1 MARIR
6 MLSEDLIGKIAAG
19 EVVERPAAAIKE
31 LVENSLDAGAKHI
44 SVEIMEGG
52 ITSLRVSDDGCGIDE
67 SDIRMAFERH
77 ATSKIRNP
85 QDLDSLGTLGFRGE
99 ALASIAAV
107 GRVTM
112 TTRTADRE
120 SGIRIQNEGGQITDI
135 TEIACAPGTSILVK
149 DLFYNVPV
157 RRGFLKKPV
166 TEANAVTDLMAHL
179 ILSRPDVSFRYV
191 NGNRMI
197 YHSSG
202 DGKISSAVL
211 AVYGSQVAR
220 TLRAVE
226 GTEGG
231 IRLKGYVGIGENA
244 RNNRSGEYFFING
257 RMLRSPLLSGA
268 VEDACRE
275 RVMIG
280 KYPVCMLYL
289 QMAPENVNVNVHPNK
304 MEVRFRF
311 DQTVRETVFSQ
322 VYDALQDR
330 DALERPVEM
339 PLMKPLAKEPLPE
352 ISPEEGKRILE
363 KPRNAVVF
371 TDGNVPDIQ
380 MREKP
385 APIYRTIEG
394 RNAPAEEKT
403 AWPAPEKLPAPLTAK
418 SQEAGAQE
426 GRQAWIPAGTAES
439 ASSLNGAQSGTMN
452 PSASLNGAPVG
463 TTASAASLNGAAAG
477 AAAPAAALNGA
488 PVGTIASAASLNGA
502 AAGATASAA
511 SLHGD
516 PEQNAEAD
524 SHSGYS
530 GTLSGAAAAET
541 APALTGFLRA
551 QDGREGEQAEQIGG
565 LADALP
571 QPMKIFGAVFDT
583 FILIEYADHLLLV
596 DQHAVHERLLFERM
610 MKQYE
615 TASIG
620 QELLVPYIV
629 SLTQR
634 EMAVLEENRK
644 LLEELGLRVDQ
655 FSQSEVAIRSVP
667 VLLGE
672 NESIAFLHEAIDEL
686 ERGKIPGADRKRAA
700 ILQQACKHAVKGGE
714 HLTEEVLR
722 SLVEEMIDQ
731 KVTPT
736 CPHGRPLVVSISH
749 RELDKKFKR
758 IQ

>member
-31 LVENSLDAGAKHI
+31 LVENSLDAGARNI

-85 QDLDSLGTLGFRGE
+85 QDLDTLGTLGFRGE

-120 SGIRIQNEGGQITDI
+120 SGLRIQNEGGQITEI

-166 TEANAVTDLMAHL
+166 TEANAITDLMAHL
-179 ILSRPDVSFRYV
+179 ILSRPDVSFRYM

-202 DGKISSAVL
+202 DGKIASAVL

-220 TLRAVE
+220 TLRPVE

-280 KYPVCMLYL
+280 KYPICMLYL

-322 VYDALQDR
+322 VFDALQDR

-339 PLMKPLAKEPLPE
+339 PLMKPLAKEPLPAF
-352 ISPEEGKRILE
+352 SPEEEKRLLE
-363 KPRNAVVF
+363 KPRNAVVS
-371 TDGNVPDIQ
+371 TDGNVPDIL

-385 APIYRTIEG
+385 APVYRTIEG
-394 RNAPAEEKT
+394 KNAPAEEKT
-403 AWPAPEKLPAPLTAK
+403 VWPTPEKLPAPLTEK
-418 SQEAGAQE
+418 SQGTVTQE
-426 GRQAWIPAGTAES
+426 VRQTGIPAGMTDF
-439 ASSLNGAQSGTMN
+439 
-452 PSASLNGAPVG
+452 
-463 TTASAASLNGAAAG
+463 AASLNGVQAGMMEPLASVNGAVVGSTVPAAPMNGALAGTAVTAATLNGVAVGTAGPSSSMNGVPVG
-477 AAAPAAALNGA
+477 AA
-488 PVGTIASAASLNGA
+488 VSAGSLNGA
-502 AAGATASAA
+502 F
-511 SLHGD
+511 
-516 PEQNAEAD
+516 EQNPEAE

-530 GTLSGAAAAET
+530 GSFSDYVAAET
-541 APALTGFLRA
+541 SPAPTGFLRA
-551 QDGREGEQAEQIGG
+551 QDGREREQAEQIGG
-565 LADALP
+565 LADELP

-634 EMAVLEENRK
+634 EMAVLEENRP

-672 NESIAFLHEAIDEL
+672 NESITFLHEAIDEL

-722 SLVEEMIDQ
+722 SLVEEMIDK